1 MTFSN
6 SAVNYT
12 VNGTAGIAGA
22 TGITMNGAGVVFLQN
37 GNSFTGPVAINAGVI
52 NISNSGALGLASIA
66 TVAAGAALQI
76 QGGITTAAAVP
87 LVLNGAGLASNPA
100 GALDNVSGA
109 NTYSGAI
116 TLASASA
123 IAATA
128 GTLTLSGP
136 VAASGYP
143 LTIGGGGAIAA
154 AGAFTADGGLTVNA
168 AGGGTLTLGGA
179 DSTLGGGDSVN
190 INQGTLAVA
199 GGNVNITNA
208 LNMGNSGVSSDTPA
222 YNQTAGTVA
231 ANANGLNLGNA
242 AGTGLTTFTISG
254 GNFTTTGTMNVAS
267 RSDAVVNVSGGSLS
281 VGVLLAGNY
290 AGGTGVINVSSGNFT
305 FGSLGGYAFLGAANG
320 ARGVLNISGGTTTFA
335 TGYMGIGGESVAAAG
350 AINQSGGVFNMGGA
364 GAILGWNNGPNA
376 AYGGY
381 TLSAGTLN
389 MPNTATLNLGNAG
402 YQGFGLFSQSG
413 GVANIAG
420 SLLTG
425 IANYGL
431 GAGVIDVSGG
441 SLTVRR
447 DPHGAR
453 RLRHA
458 RQRRPDRSRQRLS
471 SVAEQQVLRVG
482 LRHGDGHREP
492 DHGRDHRGQPNPG
505 AGGTSTINFDG
516 GTLRVYSKQR
526 RRELPQPD

>member
-12 VNGTAGIAGA
+12 VNGTAGITGA

-37 GNSFTGPVAINAGVI
+37 GNSFTGPVAINAGAL
-52 NISNSGALGLASIA
+52 NISNSGALGLAASA

-76 QGGITTAAAVP
+76 QGGIATAAAVP
-87 LVLNGAGLASNPA
+87 LVLNGAGVAFSPA
-100 GALDNVSGA
+100 GALNNVSGA
-109 NTYSGAI
+109 NIYTGAI
-116 TLASASA
+116 TLAGASA
-123 IAATA
+123 ITATA

-168 AGGGTLTLGGA
+168 GGGGSLTLAGA
-179 DSTLGGGDSVN
+179 NSALGGVAPVN
-190 INQGTLAVA
+190 VNQGTLAVA
-199 GGNVNITNA
+199 GGNVSITNA
-208 LNMGNSGVSSDTPA
+208 FNMGNSGVSGDTPV

-231 ANANGLNLGNA
+231 ANANSLNLGNA
-242 AGTGLTTFTISG
+242 AGTGLAAFTISG
-254 GNFTTTGTMNVAS
+254 GNFTTTGTMNVAYK
-267 RSDAVVNVSGGSLS
+267 SDAVVNVSGSSLS

-305 FGSLGGYAFLGAANG
+305 FGSLGGFAFLGAANG
-320 ARGVLNISGGTTTFA
+320 ARGVLNISGGTTSFT
-335 TGYMGIGGESVAAAG
+335 TGYVGVGGETVAAAG

-376 AYGGY
+376 AYGAY

-413 GVANIAG
+413 GAANVAG
-420 SLLTG
+420 GLLTG
-425 IANYGL
+425 IATAGAV
-431 GAGVIDVSGG
+431 AGVIDV
-441 SLTVRR
+441 L
-447 DPHGAR
+447 
-453 RLRHA
+453 
-458 RQRRPDRSRQRLS
+458 
-471 SVAEQQVLRVG
+471 
-482 LRHGDGHREP
+482 
-492 DHGRDHRGQPNPG
+492 RGQPHRGRGPYG
-505 AGGTSTINFDG
+505 SPAPTA
-516 GTLRVYSKQR
+516 R
-526 RRELPQPD
+526 RATAS